1 MTLRFAKYQHIFI
14 LLPSILYCCITSKLA
29 GLGFVLQRQV
39 GKDRDRDAPHSHL
52 RQFIARL
59 LHGNDHQCNIHVAT
73 GSLVTV

>member
-1 MTLRFAKYQHIFI
+1 MTPRFAKYQHLFI

-29 GLGFVLQRQV
+29 DLGFVLQRQV
-39 GKDRDRDAPHSHL
+39 GKDDDHDAPRSHL

-59 LHGNDHQCNIHVAT
+59 LHGNDHQFNIHVAT